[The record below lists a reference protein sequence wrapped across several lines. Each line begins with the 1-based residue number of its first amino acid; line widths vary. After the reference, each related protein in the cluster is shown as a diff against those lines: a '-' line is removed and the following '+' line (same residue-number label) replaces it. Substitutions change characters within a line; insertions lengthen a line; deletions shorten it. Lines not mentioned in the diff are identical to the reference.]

1 MLTKHRALDITIME
15 RNVYLRA
22 LVYCSTYNKL
32 WTEAHK
38 ELGKL
43 LSQELPSEP
52 LRPEKDRVVFFQ
64 RLTTLYVRY
73 VRIFRKLEET
83 YDQIVHPQK
92 RRLIRDVLD
101 SVIGRVLELKH
112 EMVEKE
118 YSEYHYMDDVIQDL
132 KLTPVSL

>member
-1 MLTKHRALDITIME
+1 M
-15 RNVYLRA
+15 YSSA

-32 WTEAHK
+32 WTEAHE
-38 ELGKL
+38 ELDTL

-52 LRPEKDRVVFFQ
+52 VRPERDRMVFFQ

-73 VRIFRKLEET
+73 VRIFRNLEET
-83 YDQIVHPQK
+83 YDQIIHPQK
-92 RRLIRDVLD
+92 RRLIRDMLD
-101 SVIGRVLELKH
+101 GVIGRVLELKN

-132 KLTPVSL
+132 KLTPVRLWI